1 MTPWTKMFSL
11 LFHLSSLTST
21 TPSSLKLFQT
31 QPACPLEPYY
41 YTVICL
47 HEHWLYKTWGL
58 QTSNKIQLTDGWK
71 KSRLDRRD
79 QLEHNMKSSNSR
91 ETPAVINLGEWDQQ
105 FPWRWLPLELPKPKR
120 LLWVDWLLGLAKVH
134 QHDDGGVHSLSPRL
148 MLLRQ
153 PEW

>member
-1 MTPWTKMFSL
+1 MDKNVFLAFPPFKSDLNYSFFSKAFPDSASVSIRTLLLYCYWFTWT
-11 LFHLSSLTST
+11 
-21 TPSSLKLFQT
+21 
-31 QPACPLEPYY
+31 
-41 YTVICL
+41 
-47 HEHWLYKTWGL
+47 LYKTWGL
-58 QTSNKIQLTDGWK
+58 QTSNEIQLTDWWK

-91 ETPAVINLGEWDQQ
+91 ETPAVINLGEWDEQ

-134 QHDDGGVHSLSPRL
+134 QHDDGWVHSLSPRL